1 MYCPLIPPRFYPTTK
16 RPNPH
21 YTSEICT
28 KTTIVNFA
36 VVQQGLEAQLL
47 GIVVR
52 KEKPELEEQ
61 KDELVMGIANGKKK
75 LVELEDEILRLL
87 NETKGSFL
95 EDVTLL
101 STLQTAKG
109 TSAVGHPTKALSK
122 ASIFL
127 Q

>member
-1 MYCPLIPPRFYPTTK
+1 
-16 RPNPH
+16 
-21 YTSEICT
+21 
-28 KTTIVNFA
+28 
-36 VVQQGLEAQLL
+36 L

-87 NETKGSFL
+87 NETKGSLL

-101 STLQTAKG
+101 STLQTSKA
-109 TSAVGHPTKALSK
+109 TSAMKNVGVYAARLWVADAQRPQRNEETAFKGRNFK
-122 ASIFL
+122 MTIASLLTAFK
-127 Q
+127 